1 MQHRYDIR
9 AIDGRKRR
17 EKVRSHLRKAATAAA
32 ALVFVAAIAAGCGS
46 SNKSS
51 SGGGSSSSSGGSSSS
66 SSGGSAASLANVV
79 TSGGKKG
86 GIYRV
91 GWEQSFG
98 FTDNFD
104 PTGEYLGDAF
114 GIYDNLLI
122 RTLVGY
128 KHMVGPDGNTLVPDL
143 ATSVPKPTNG
153 GKTYT
158 FTLKSVKFSPPVNRA
173 VTSKDVMYAMERIAN
188 PKDGAEY
195 AFYYTVIK
203 GWDAYASGKAKT
215 ISGITTPNSKTI
227 VFNLTAP
234 TGDFLYRL
242 SMPATGPIPE
252 EVAKCFEG
260 QPGKYG
266 RDMVSTGPYM
276 IQGANQVKVGC
287 PMKPM
292 AGFNPLRNL
301 TLVRNPNYDQSSDP
315 YRQNL
320 PDEFQWTIDANADDI
335 YNRTQNGQL
344 EDNVATET
352 PKVLAQY
359 TTNPNLKKSLHQFS
373 GDRTWYL
380 TMNLTQPPFDDI
392 HIRKAMNLIMDKQ
405 GLRRAWGG
413 PTAGAIATHIVPD
426 AMFNDQ
432 IKGYDPYA
440 TPNESGDLAKAKAEV
455 KQSKYDTNHDGICD
469 ASACKGI
476 LLLADVRS
484 VDTRMVPVIQS
495 SAKKIGITFT
505 IRSVNGAY
513 PVLQTPSK
521 NIPIGE
527 RPGWGKDY
535 ADALT
540 FFQALF
546 TSGAIIPQGNTNYS
560 LIGITPAIAKKV
572 GVKGDLKNIPSID
585 GKFTACTPK
594 TGQARLACWEGLD
607 KYLMT
612 NVVPWVPY
620 LYSYATD
627 TTGPK
632 VTQWQGD
639 QFSGTP
645 AYSRVA
651 VR

>member
-1 MQHRYDIR
+1 M
-9 AIDGRKRR
+9 
-17 EKVRSHLRKAATAAA
+17 KAATAAA
-32 ALVFVAAIAAGCGS
+32 ALLVLAALAAGCGS
-46 SNKSS
+46 SSK
-51 SGGGSSSSSGGSSSS
+51 SSSSSGSSSSGSSSSSSS

-114 GIYDNLLI
+114 GIMDNLLV

-128 KHMVGPDGNTLVPDL
+128 KHVVGPDGNTLVPDL

-158 FTLKSVKFSPPVNRA
+158 FHLKSGIKFGPPVNREI
-173 VTSKDVMYAMERIAN
+173 TSKDIAYALERIADT
-188 PKDGAEY
+188 KDGAQY

-203 GWDAYASGKAKT
+203 GWPANATSIKP
-215 ISGITTPNSKTI
+215 ISGIQTPNDKTI
-227 VFNLTAP
+227 IFNLTKP

-242 SMPATGPIPE
+242 SMPATGPIPPE
-252 EVAKCFEG
+252 IGKCFEG
-260 QPGKYG
+260 KAGNYG
-266 RDMVSTGPYM
+266 RDVISSGPYM
-276 IQGANQVKVGC
+276 IQGSDKVSASC

-292 AGFNPLRNL
+292 SGYNPLRSL
-301 TLVRNPNYDQSSDP
+301 TLVRNPSYNQSTDP

-344 EDNVATET
+344 DDNVATET

-359 TTNPNLKKSLHQFS
+359 TSNPNLKKSLHQFS

-405 GLRRAWGG
+405 GLRRGWGG

-455 KQSKYDTNHDGICD
+455 KLSKYDSNKDGICD
-469 ASACKGI
+469 ASACKNI
-476 LLLADVRS
+476 LLLSDTRS
-484 VDTRMVPVIQS
+484 VDTRMVPVIES

-505 IRSVNGAY
+505 VRSVNGAY

-560 LIGITPAIAKKV
+560 LVGITPAIAKKV

-585 GKFTACTPK
+585 SKFNACTPK
-594 TGQARLACWEGLD
+594 TGQARLACWENLD

-627 TTGPK
+627 ITGPK